1 MLKFIP
7 LILVVT
13 LVSAP
18 AAPAPAPIDYTQ
30 DIRPI
35 LAENCF
41 YCHGQDA
48 TKREA
53 KLRLDTREGQRVNNV
68 VVPGQP
74 NESELIAR
82 ILSTEEDEQMPPAD
96 SHRIL
101 TPAQKD
107 TLRRWVAEGAPF
119 TPHWTFSAPT
129 RPTPPAVRGE
139 NWIQN
144 PIDRFVLARLET
156 E

>member
-1 MLKFIP
+1 MLKF
-7 LILVVT
+7 LQLFLLVA
-13 LVSAP
+13 LVPAP
-18 AAPAPAPIDYTQ
+18 AAPAPAPAPIDYTR

-53 KLRLDTREGQRVNNV
+53 KLRLDTHEGQLANEV
-68 VVPGQP
+68 VVPGKP

-82 ILSTEEDEQMPPAD
+82 ILSNEEDEQMPPAD
-96 SHRIL
+96 SHRVL
-101 TPAQKD
+101 TAAQKD

-119 TPHWTFSAPT
+119 TPLDVL
-129 RPTPPAVRGE
+129 RPHATEPARRSRRKV
-139 NWIQN
+139 
-144 PIDRFVLARLET
+144 D
-156 E
+156 